1 MVRSVF
7 DVGSNPDD
15 AGQGAHPCAHGSFGV
30 SSRVARSA
38 VSSRVVWPSSSSA
51 ARQRSHGNVASDAGS
66 LVTDADVVKQPSRA
80 DAGVGVADTDALQ
93 GPDVESRFGTLEN
106 PYCPRTFRTDRHEPA
121 QPRSVCLAECG
132 GVFDQLGD
140 ELHVYAQ
147 ASTDAEQVRSFGHG
161 ENLRSRL
168 TDPNMSTQEQA
179 RMRRFA
185 AGVKG

>member
-1 MVRSVF
+1 MF

-51 ARQRSHGNVASDAGS
+51 ASQRPHGNVASDAGS
-66 LVTDADVVKQPSRA
+66 LV
-80 DAGVGVADTDALQ
+80 
-93 GPDVESRFGTLEN
+93 
-106 PYCPRTFRTDRHEPA
+106 
-121 QPRSVCLAECG
+121 
-132 GVFDQLGD
+132 
-140 ELHVYAQ
+140 
-147 ASTDAEQVRSFGHG
+147 TDAEQVRSFGHG